1 MNIQQGIGFPY
12 ENQLR
17 KSDKEAM
24 KMNCGKVTIGVV
36 FANSE
41 AQFLQNAVRAA
52 LRAYREYQA
61 AVMGSDGGQLPDNLS
76 DADASSSA
84 IRREGSPIIV
94 LSHAG

>member
-41 AQFLQNAVRAA
+41 AQLDRKSTRLN
-52 LRAYREYQA
+52 
-61 AVMGSDGGQLPDNLS
+61 
-76 DADASSSA
+76 SSH
-84 IRREGSPIIV
+84 P
-94 LSHAG
+94 